1 MDNSSSNPTSTPT
14 PPFQRRSTTKET
26 HPLLSE
32 SLAKTNKKKLIW
44 GLICLL
50 GPTLLLVITIFTYAV
65 VNFLIADTA
74 QSSSE
79 LFTTS
84 PLGATFNILMFL
96 VGALVILT
104 WLPGIIAGIVLLAT
118 RRKLPPRQR

>member
-84 PLGATFNILMFL
+84 PVGAVFNTLMFL

-118 RRKLPPRQR
+118 RRKLPPRQQ

>member
-84 PLGATFNILMFL
+84 PLGAIFNILMFL

-118 RRKLPPRQR
+118 RRKLPPRQQ